1 MIDIKNL
8 SLTISGRVILDD
20 VAVSL
25 DDGEIIGVI
34 GQTGSGKTMLLK
46 TIAGLISDHE
56 GLVAINGRRTDAK
69 QRRKG
74 TDIFYYGG
82 TMPHNPDERLYDFIL
97 LSRIPF
103 KKFMRPFSD
112 DDRRIAD
119 EYADLLG
126 LDSLKDERLG
136 ILPSG
141 IFKRAMLAHALIKQP
156 YALLLDNPTNDLDI
170 ASLRLLKKALSR
182 HVMNGDRIAL
192 VCSND
197 LNFISQ
203 TADRILVMD
212 GGRLVRIG
220 DAGMLT
226 ADMIKRY
233 FGIDA
238 LISRNVYTGKPE
250 VHFFPDA

>member
-1 MIDIKNL
+1 
-8 SLTISGRVILDD
+8 
-20 VAVSL
+20 
-25 DDGEIIGVI
+25 
-34 GQTGSGKTMLLK
+34 
-46 TIAGLISDHE
+46 
-56 GLVAINGRRTDAK
+56 
-69 QRRKG
+69 
-74 TDIFYYGG
+74 
-82 TMPHNPDERLYDFIL
+82 
-97 LSRIPF
+97 
-103 KKFMRPFSD
+103 
-112 DDRRIAD
+112 
-119 EYADLLG
+119 
-126 LDSLKDERLG
+126 
-136 ILPSG
+136 
-141 IFKRAMLAHALIKQP
+141 MLAHALIKQP